1 MTIKTLPKFMAL
13 VVAGLMVSV
22 SCNVNK
28 SNTNIKTVDSTGSDT
43 TAEATVDNEE
53 TTAKKDSN
61 VLIVFFSHVG
71 DNYSVGNIKVGNTK
85 LVADEVQ
92 KQAKMSC
99 PLLSSNYIQDK
110 LEQLPTK
117 HTEDLSRSHL
127 RTEGTG
133 EVFYINASITSQ
145 MLRMV
150 TMVARK

>member
-92 KQAKMSC
+92 K
-99 PLLSSNYIQDK
+99 
-110 LEQLPTK
+110 
-117 HTEDLSRSHL
+117 
-127 RTEGTG
+127 
-133 EVFYINASITSQ
+133 
-145 MLRMV
+145 
-150 TMVARK
+150 